1 MMLSRLICV
10 FLLVVGLRS
19 PITSAAEPVPLSNR
33 IDQLILEK
41 AAGQPLAERTN
52 DAEFLRRVWLDLAGR
67 IPSSTVVREFL
78 ADTSPDKRTV
88 MIDRLL
94 ASPDWPNRA
103 ADLFHVQFMER
114 RGEDENWKAWLKHS
128 FAENR
133 PWDQMVRDMLNPNA
147 DDEVNRSAA
156 FFLTKRLENYGQNP
170 IDYPGLVR
178 DVGRLFMG
186 RDLQCAECH
195 NHLFIDDYKQ
205 KDFQGLFVVYRNT
218 FIRKDVK
225 FPALGEKA
233 LAGRLEFVSVF
244 DPTKMET
251 GPRLPGG
258 TEFEIPVVARPADLK
273 KKTPEP
279 PRPEWSAVE
288 LLAKEV
294 TRPENRAFVRASV
307 NRFWF
312 TMMGRGL
319 VHPLDLHHSGNPP
332 SHPEL
337 LELLA
342 DEFIAHQFDVKWLI
356 RELALTETWQRSSRL
371 PAGLNRPPA
380 PAAFTVALERRL
392 SPEQLAAS
400 IRQASGPGIG
410 AIDSGSTSATE
421 SPPTPTNPPPSEAD
435 LRTAFIEA
443 FANDAREPEEEVA
456 SSVKG
461 ALFWRNDDRVQDLL
475 RTRPGSLVDR
485 LLRMQDADPAV
496 EELFLAVLSRQ
507 PDDAERADIAAFL
520 NASGAR
526 KEPAIRDVV
535 WALLASVEFYV
546 NH

>member
-1 MMLSRLICV
+1 MMLVRLICV
-10 FLLVVGLRS
+10 ILLVAGLRS
-19 PITSAAEPVPLSNR
+19 PIASAAEPASLSNR
-33 IDQLILEK
+33 IDQLILAK

-67 IPSSTVVREFL
+67 IPSATVVREFL

-103 ADLFHVQFMER
+103 ADLFHIQLMER
-114 RGEDENWKAWLKHS
+114 RGEDENWKAWLRHS

-133 PWDQMVRDMLNPNA
+133 PWDQMVRDMLNPDA

-186 RDLQCAECH
+186 KDLQCAECH

-225 FPALGEKA
+225 FPALGEKT
-233 LAGRLEFVSVF
+233 LTGRLEFVSVF

-258 TEFEIPVVARPADLK
+258 TEFEIPVTAKPADLK

-342 DEFIAHQFDVKWLI
+342 DEFISHQFDVKWLI

-371 PAGLNRPPA
+371 PAGLDRPPA
-380 PAAFTVALERRL
+380 PATFTVALERRL

-400 IRQASGPGIG
+400 LRQAAGPW
-410 AIDSGSTSATE
+410 TE
-421 SPPTPTNPPPSEAD
+421 ASPDDPTAAAASPAPPSEAE
-435 LRTAFIEA
+435 LRPAFIEA
-443 FANDAREPEEEVA
+443 LANDAREPEEDVM

-461 ALFWRNDDRVQDLL
+461 ALFWRNDDRIQNVL
-475 RTRPGSLVDR
+475 RPRPGNLLDR
-485 LLRMQDADPAV
+485 LLHMPGVDQAV
-496 EELFLAVLSRQ
+496 EELFLAALSRL
-507 PDDAERADIAAFL
+507 PDDVERAEVTAFL
-520 NASGAR
+520 NASDR
-526 KEPAIRDVV
+526 KETAVRDVV

>member
-1 MMLSRLICV
+1 MLLRLICV
-10 FLLVVGLRS
+10 ILLVAGLRS

-33 IDQLILEK
+33 IDQLIVAK

-103 ADLFHVQFMER
+103 ADLFHVQLMER
-114 RGEDENWKAWLKHS
+114 RGEDENWKAWLRHS

-147 DDEVNRSAA
+147 DDEANRSAA

-233 LAGRLEFVSVF
+233 LTGRLEFVSVF

-258 TEFEIPVVARPADLK
+258 TEFEIPVTAKPADLK

-380 PAAFTVALERRL
+380 PATFTVALERRL

-400 IRQASGPGIG
+400 LRQAAGPWTEVSPDGP
-410 AIDSGSTSATE
+410 AAAAESTA
-421 SPPTPTNPPPSEAD
+421 PPSEAE
-435 LRTAFIEA
+435 LRPAFIDA
-443 FANDAREPEEEVA
+443 FANYAREPEEEVV

-461 ALFWRNDDRVQDLL
+461 ALFWRNDDRIQNLL
-475 RTRPGSLVDR
+475 RRRPGNLLDR
-485 LLRMQDADPAV
+485 LQRMPDAGQAA

-507 PDDAERADIAAFL
+507 PDDVERAEVAAFL
-520 NASGAR
+520 NASDAR
-526 KEPAIRDVV
+526 KEAAVRDVV